1 MWCSGEILEADNVVD
16 GAATRTVKAPVTG
29 AVLVTEMVNGLGEQ
43 VTPGGNP
50 VPAQETCTLPVKP
63 PVGVT
68 VMFDMP
74 LLPAVTVTGVA
85 AMLKE
90 PEEVTLTDI
99 AADGPDGE

>member
-1 MWCSGEILEADNVVD
+1 MGYWGEILEADNVVE
-16 GAATRTVKAPVTG
+16 GAATRTVNAPVTG
-29 AVLVTEMVNGLGEQ
+29 AAPLTAIVSGLGVQ

-50 VPAQETCTLPVKP
+50 VPAQETWTLPVKP

-68 VMFDMP
+68 VMVDMP

-85 AMLKE
+85 VMLKE
-90 PEEVTLTDI
+90 PEEVTLTEI